1 VAAENPL
8 PARVTVNRFWQEFFG
23 RGLVGTSEN
32 FGRQGERPSHP
43 ELLDWLATEFR
54 ARGWS
59 MKAVHR
65 LIVTSAA
72 YRQSSA
78 DRPELLARDP
88 QNRLLARQAS
98 LRLSAEQVRDA
109 TQAVSGL
116 LNPALGGPSVYP
128 PQPESVAKEGFDNKW
143 TPSKGRDR
151 YRRGLYTFIQRT
163 SPFAQNV
170 IFDAPPLSR
179 SCTRRERSNTPLQA
193 LTLLNDGVFI
203 EAARALAARVLREKR
218 GGVAERIDHAFQLC
232 LGRPPSP
239 AERQR
244 LTAYYQEQA
253 SLLRR
258 DPQAA
263 AKLFPHRIEGVE
275 AVEGGAWT
283 GVASVL
289 LNLHE
294 FITRD

>member
-1 VAAENPL
+1 
-8 PARVTVNRFWQEFFG
+8 
-23 RGLVGTSEN
+23 
-32 FGRQGERPSHP
+32 
-43 ELLDWLATEFR
+43 
-54 ARGWS
+54 

-109 TQAVSGL
+109 ALAVSGL
-116 LNPALGGPSVYP
+116 LNPALGGPSVFP

-143 TPSKGRDR
+143 TASKGRDR

-193 LTLLNDGVFI
+193 LTLLNDEVFV
-203 EAARALAARVLREKR
+203 EAAQALAARVLREKP
-218 GGVAERIDHAFQLC
+218 GGVAGRVGHAFELC
-232 LGRPPSP
+232 LGRPPTP
-239 AERQR
+239 AERRR
-244 LTAYYQEQA
+244 LTEYFWEQA
-253 SLLRR
+253 SILRR
-258 DPQAA
+258 DRQAA
-263 AKLFPHRIEGVE
+263 GKLFPQQIDGIDE
-275 AVEGGAWT
+275 VEGGAWT